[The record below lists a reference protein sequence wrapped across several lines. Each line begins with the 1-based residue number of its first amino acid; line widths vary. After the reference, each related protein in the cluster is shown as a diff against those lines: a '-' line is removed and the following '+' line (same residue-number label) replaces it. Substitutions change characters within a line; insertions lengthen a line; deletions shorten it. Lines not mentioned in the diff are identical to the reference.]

1 MIDEVDTDK
10 DNSINFDE
18 FVTMMC
24 KSIHDLETEEK
35 TLEAFRVFDRDGSRV
50 IRASELKNIMMTLGE
65 PMSEE
70 EVDELLKLA
79 NQDEGMIDYE
89 EFVRSIFGSSN

>member
-1 MIDEVDTDK
+1 MLDEVDTDK
-10 DNSINFDE
+10 NNAIDFNE

-35 TLEAFRVFDRDGSRV
+35 TLEAFRVFDRYGSRV

-65 PMSEE
+65 SMSED
-70 EVDELLKLA
+70 EVDELIKLA
-79 NQDEGMIDYE
+79 N
-89 EFVRSIFGSSN
+89 